1 MKRKQSLEDLTHT
14 DIRSRT
20 TATTRCSSRSLCSS
34 VDRFVTNPGGDTIFD
49 ARYKRREDIPTYDVA
64 LFQVCSDLF
73 WHLCLRGWRPTFDVN
88 VT

>member
-64 LFQVCSDLF
+64 LFQVYSDLF
-73 WHLCLRGWRPTFDVN
+73 WHLCPTWVETN
-88 VT
+88 I